1 MNELSQLL
9 DQLNRSDN
17 QLVYCSRPFTRHASL
32 PLFVSLIGPSG
43 AGKDT
48 IKRKLL
54 QTGKFFTVRTATNRA
69 RRKDEAETE
78 YYWMR
83 ERHVGEPEQAYLR
96 SLIKEHELFE
106 YDYHYGSMYGTPVKA
121 LKAAFSSGKIPLY
134 CSENQ
139 GALFME
145 KTLSDVA
152 DCLTIMIVPD
162 SVEDME
168 KRILSGSRNNPTK
181 RLTESLAK
189 MAEAPQVAHFVIVNP
204 AHSVE
209 QGKSGLESA
218 VKAVKETIYA
228 NA

>member
-9 DQLNRSDN
+9 DQLNRSEN
-17 QLVYCSRPFTRHASL
+17 QLVYISRPFVRHESL

-54 QTGKFFTVRTATNRA
+54 QTGKFYVVRTATNRA
-69 RRKDEAETE
+69 RRKDEAESE

-83 ERHVGEPEQAYLR
+83 ERYVGEPEQAYLR

-106 YDYHYGSMYGTPVKA
+106 YDYHYGNMYGTPVKS
-121 LKAAFSSGKIPLY
+121 LKKAFSSGKIPLY

-145 KTLSDVA
+145 RTLAGVA
-152 DCLTIMIVPD
+152 DCLTIMIVPHD
-162 SVEDME
+162 IEDME
-168 KRILSGSRNNPTK
+168 RRILSGNRNNPTK

-189 MAEAPQVAHFVIVNP
+189 MTEAPQVAHFVVVNP
-204 AHSVE
+204 ADSIEH
-209 QGKSGLESA
+209 GKSGLESS
-218 VKAVKETIYA
+218 VKAVKETIYT
-228 NA
+228 NV